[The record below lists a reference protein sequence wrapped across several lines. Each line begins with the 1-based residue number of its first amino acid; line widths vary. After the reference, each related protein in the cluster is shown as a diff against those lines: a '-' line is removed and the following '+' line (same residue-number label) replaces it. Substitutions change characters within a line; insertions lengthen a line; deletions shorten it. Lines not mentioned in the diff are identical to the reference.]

1 MCSVPDG
8 ALKAKAMRSQALQSK
23 APKAMAPETKDQRAS
38 RTASSRFCARGFP
51 QHGRAVYCYGME
63 LFVPGAPERLATT
76 LRQDLTGYTTT
87 HISTLLGPEATA
99 AMRREQRIPALLVC
113 EKACHQAT
121 APHTEAEILA
131 CQVRLLILGDTLS
144 AAELEG
150 AFPATFGDRVT
161 RDALL
166 VIGNAGYRA
175 RFQVVPV
182 PLDITRKGTRRIT
195 RTEVLIASDFG
206 ELAGRVPG
214 AHHVMPVGGATR
226 TLANIVTYTGGRVL
240 DVGTGCGIHAISA
253 ALHGCEVVATDISAR
268 ALQFASLNI
277 ALAAVR
283 VELLQGSLFDP
294 VEGRFDTIVSNP
306 PFVITPASVRQKVDF
321 EYRDGGFG
329 GDTLLSELISALPAH
344 LTDTGTAYILGNW
357 EVEDGCS
364 WDTHP
369 QVWARVAGLDAWF
382 IARDDVDPAHYVE
395 MWLRDGGLRPRDAGY
410 EDAYRTWLDDF
421 AARGIR
427 AISLG
432 YGILS
437 RPAAAREPMIRTEE
451 IPGRPQ
457 GDIRQHIQRVW
468 NNRHLVAAPDED
480 LAQRHLTRT
489 EVIEHRFYDPGAADP
504 LRIVLAHTG
513 GFQQTLPADSQVAA
527 FVGACDGELSVG
539 ALCQAIAQ
547 IYGEDSSAVQARLL
561 ETVRELIAT
570 GLLTEGTGMGTGTG
584 S

>member
-8 ALKAKAMRSQALQSK
+8 ALKAQELRVMEPIAVES
-23 APKAMAPETKDQRAS
+23 RAKES
-38 RTASSRFCARGFP
+38 RASSRFSTRGFP

-76 LRQDLTGYTTT
+76 LRQDLTGYTTA

-99 AMRREQRIPALLVC
+99 AMRREQRIPALLAC
-113 EKACHQAT
+113 ENVCHQAT

-144 AAELEG
+144 AEELEG

-166 VIGNAGYRA
+166 AVSNPGYRA

-182 PLDITRKGTRRIT
+182 PLDITRRGTRRIT
-195 RTEVLIASDFG
+195 RTEVLISSDFG

-226 TLANIVTYTGGRVL
+226 TLANIVTYSGGRVL

-253 ALHGCEVVATDISAR
+253 ALQGCEVVATDISAR
-268 ALQFASLNI
+268 ALQFAALNI

-283 VELLQGSLFDP
+283 VELLHGSLFEP

-306 PFVITPASVRQKVDF
+306 PFVITPAAVRQKVDF

-382 IARDDVDPAHYVE
+382 IARDEVDPAHYVE
-395 MWLRDGGLRPRDAGY
+395 MWLRDGGLRPRDTGY
-410 EDAYRTWLDDF
+410 EEAYRAWLNDF
-421 AARGIR
+421 AERGIR

-468 NNRHLVAAPDED
+468 KNRHLVAAPDEE
-480 LAQRHLTRT
+480 LAQRTLTRT

-504 LRIVLAHTG
+504 LRIILAHTG

-539 ALCQAIAQ
+539 ALCQAIAR
-547 IYGEDSSAVQARLL
+547 IYGEESADVQTRLL

-570 GLLTEGTGMGTGTG
+570 GFLIEGTGTG
-584 S
+584 N

>member
-1 MCSVPDG
+1 
-8 ALKAKAMRSQALQSK
+8 
-23 APKAMAPETKDQRAS
+23 
-38 RTASSRFCARGFP
+38 
-51 QHGRAVYCYGME
+51 ME

-277 ALAAVR
+277 ALA
-283 VELLQGSLFDP
+283 
-294 VEGRFDTIVSNP
+294 
-306 PFVITPASVRQKVDF
+306 
-321 EYRDGGFG
+321 
-329 GDTLLSELISALPAH
+329 
-344 LTDTGTAYILGNW
+344 
-357 EVEDGCS
+357 
-364 WDTHP
+364 
-369 QVWARVAGLDAWF
+369 
-382 IARDDVDPAHYVE
+382 
-395 MWLRDGGLRPRDAGY
+395 
-410 EDAYRTWLDDF
+410 
-421 AARGIR
+421 
-427 AISLG
+427 
-432 YGILS
+432 
-437 RPAAAREPMIRTEE
+437 
-451 IPGRPQ
+451 
-457 GDIRQHIQRVW
+457 
-468 NNRHLVAAPDED
+468 
-480 LAQRHLTRT
+480 
-489 EVIEHRFYDPGAADP
+489 
-504 LRIVLAHTG
+504 
-513 GFQQTLPADSQVAA
+513 
-527 FVGACDGELSVG
+527 
-539 ALCQAIAQ
+539 
-547 IYGEDSSAVQARLL
+547 
-561 ETVRELIAT
+561 
-570 GLLTEGTGMGTGTG
+570 
-584 S
+584 